1 MRAITVQLATT
12 LLLAMA
18 APAMAQDA
26 TGTLRIN
33 GNIMISSGGDFVS
46 ARDGQP
52 VVAGQRILVGDD
64 SSATV
69 EFASDCKRSFSS
81 AGIHVIPPAR
91 CDNDRDDDRSQERE
105 QSAEQGGAEGNAAAS
120 GAPAPWTTLAT
131 VLGGVA
137 ATAVLIEQQD
147 DSPPDLPI
155 SR

>member
-1 MRAITVQLATT
+1 MRAIIVPLATT
-12 LLLAMA
+12 LLLVMA

-64 SSATV
+64 ASATV
-69 EFASDCKRSFSS
+69 EFSSDCKRSFSS
-81 AGIHVIPPAR
+81 AGVHVIPPAR
-91 CDNDRDDDRSQERE
+91 CDNDRDDDQSQERE
-105 QSAEQGGAEGNAAAS
+105 QSAEQGSGQGDARVSEAS
-120 GAPAPWTTLAT
+120 SQWTTLAT
-131 VLGGVA
+131 ILGGVA

-147 DSPPDLPI
+147 DSPPDLPV

>member
-1 MRAITVQLATT
+1 MRAITVPLVTT

-64 SSATV
+64 ASATV
-69 EFASDCKRSFSS
+69 EFSSDCKRSFSS
-81 AGIHVIPPAR
+81 AGVHVIPPAR
-91 CDNDRDDDRSQERE
+91 CDNDRDDDQSQERE
-105 QSAEQGGAEGNAAAS
+105 QSAEQGSGQGSTAVS
-120 GAPAPWTTLAT
+120 GASAPWNTLA
-131 VLGGVA
+131 VALGGVA

-147 DSPPDLPI
+147 DSPPDLPV